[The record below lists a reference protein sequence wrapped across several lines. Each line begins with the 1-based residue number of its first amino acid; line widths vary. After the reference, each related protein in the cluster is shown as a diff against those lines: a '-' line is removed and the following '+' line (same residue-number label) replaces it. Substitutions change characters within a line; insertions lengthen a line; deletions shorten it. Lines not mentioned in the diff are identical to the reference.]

1 VAAFFSSYG
10 FWILAALCVAAT
22 LALMLPPLLR
32 DRAPASGARQRDLN
46 VAVYRDQLQEMA
58 ADRDAG
64 LLSAEQFAAA
74 RGELES
80 RLAEDALAAPEA
92 QVRAAAARWPAIL
105 LAVLLPLAGFGL
117 YAWRGTPKA
126 LDPAARVPVPTDA
139 AMGMPAIEKMVAQAE
154 AKLRDNPKDVDTWTM
169 LARSYATLQR
179 WPEAW
184 KAYQFAAELKPD
196 DASLL
201 AGQAEALAVMKG
213 GALQGEPLR
222 LAQRALEIDPRNPKA
237 LELAAAGAFQG
248 KDFARAASFLE
259 RLQAELDNDD
269 PFKQEVLATLNK
281 ARQLAQGGMPAAP
294 GAPAQPPGAAPAQP
308 PAAAPAGAVI
318 RGTIELAPAVA
329 ARVTPQDTIFLL
341 ARGAAGGPPVAVV
354 RGPAGQFPLEFEL
367 SDRHAMNPNNRLS
380 QQPAVSVVAR
390 ISKSGQPKAQ
400 SGDLEG
406 SVDAVKVGA
415 QGVRLVIDRVVP

>member
-10 FWILAALCVAAT
+10 FWILAALCVTVA

-32 DRAPASGARQRDLN
+32 GRAPAGGARQRDLN

-64 LLSAEQFAAA
+64 LLSAEQFTAA
-74 RGELES
+74 RGELEA

-92 QVRAAAARWPAIL
+92 QVRAVAARWPAIL

-196 DASLL
+196 DAGLM
-201 AGQAEALAVMKG
+201 AGQAEALAVTKG
-213 GALQGEPLR
+213 GALQGEPL
-222 LAQRALEIDPRNPKA
+222 LLVKRALQIDPRNPKA

-281 ARQLAQGGMPAAP
+281 ARQLAQGGAPSMP
-294 GAPAQPPGAAPAQP
+294 AAPAQP
-308 PAAAPAGAVI
+308 PAAAAPAQSPAAVATI